1 MSILRLTLQEFACI
15 ASTTKYT
22 PALRDA
28 FLLPEEIGFL
38 TKLNAYPLT
47 PEELDNRISCWTE
60 RLYIANYVANDYA
73 ENKDNIL
80 IKRLTSTE
88 TDLEGPL
95 LHLQELHKILSS
107 LRYNLYTNNGTSF
120 AGEKDSSK
128 LNYLI
133 GFLEKLKTTAG
144 TF

>member
-1 MSILRLTLQEFACI
+1 MSILRLTLQEFASI

-38 TKLNAYPLT
+38 TKLNAYFPT
-47 PEELDNRISCWTE
+47 PEELDNKINCWTE

-80 IKRLTSTE
+80 VKRLTST
-88 TDLEGPL
+88 DLEGTL

-107 LRYNLYTNNGTSF
+107 LRYNLYTNNGASF
-120 AGEKDSSK
+120 AGETDSSK

-133 GFLEKLKTTAG
+133 GFLEKLKTTAD

>member
-1 MSILRLTLQEFACI
+1 MSILRLTLQEFASI
-15 ASTTKYT
+15 ASTIKYT
-22 PALRDA
+22 PALRDT

-38 TKLNAYPLT
+38 TKLKAYPLT

-60 RLYIANYVANDYA
+60 RLYVANYVANDYA

-80 IKRLTSTE
+80 VKRLTS

-95 LHLQELHKILSS
+95 LHLQELHKTLTS
-107 LRYNLYTNNGTSF
+107 LRYNLYTNNGASF
-120 AGEKDSSK
+120 AGETDRSK
-128 LNYLI
+128 LSYLI

-144 TF
+144 TL

>member
-1 MSILRLTLQEFACI
+1 MSILRLTLQEFASI

-38 TKLNAYPLT
+38 TKLKAYPLT

-60 RLYIANYVANDYA
+60 RLYVANYVANDYA

-80 IKRLTSTE
+80 VKRLTS

-107 LRYNLYTNNGTSF
+107 LRYNLYTNNGASF
-120 AGEKDSSK
+120 AGETDRSK
-128 LNYLI
+128 LSYLI

-144 TF
+144 TL